1 MADSKPIRWAV
12 PRGAEGY
19 MGLAQYFLTHEEN
32 MCQSFS
38 QPSRRARRT
47 LPDGTCIDYIMNDVV
62 DCIMISIPRKLIEGA
77 GIEMVWNK
85 EPPYSVDGNDQPI
98 VDDEGKRTW
107 VIDLLSEEMM
117 EDENVEGGY
126 YFIVTVINGTDAS
139 SKALP
144 ATFFIKAGED
154 GSGGGYAGWSIKQG
168 SRQDDGSYNVDGR
181 SATILL
187 GDDVEGDAV
196 IVANDLITTLT
207 RKIALDGWQ
216 ILYVP
221 NPNHSSGRYIIANK
235 STLEPSKKM
244 LNTVEA
250 QHWPTMGGMADL
262 FYAATASALQASTAI
277 DEGDIYEYSGYNV
290 RDYTATETSSQV
302 YTYEWEVK
310 SSSALDATVY
320 WEDTTTKTYSWTK
333 QAIFRKSWVI
343 GQPEPAGPTTWDGT
357 TGVEYFNAW
366 HEISSSVNETNLIT
380 YEAYNLRDYSWAEDA
395 THNGFFIRKVEIG
408 SNGTSSAITDC
419 FVYNRQVIPLVTGT
433 YTPGVGY
440 VGNFVEGI
448 KTTCYKAEDLL
459 SGGNHEPEDVLV
471 VSYRIA
477 DGWSNATEKIV
488 NQIQTG
494 YLVVI
499 RGDIIIKTFS
509 STTAGVHELIEK
521 EGVQLYS
528 KGWFYVHKTSGE

>member
-12 PRGAEGY
+12 PRGAESY

-32 MCQSFS
+32 MRQSFS

-126 YFIVTVINGTDAS
+126 YFIVTVINGTNADG
-139 SKALP
+139 KTLP

-154 GSGGGYAGWSIKQG
+154 ESGEGYTGWSVEQG
-168 SRQDDGSYNVDGR
+168 DRQDDGSYNVDGR

-196 IVANDLITTLT
+196 IVANDLETTLV
-207 RKIALDGWQ
+207 RKIVLDGWQ

-221 NPNHSSGRYIIANK
+221 DPGHSSGRYVIANK
-235 STLEPSKKM
+235 STLEPSQK
-244 LNTVEA
+244 LFLRTEA
-250 QHWPTMGGMADL
+250 EYWPGMGLQADL
-262 FYAATASALQASTAI
+262 FYVGSATNQRGGTVSYGESYQN
-277 DEGDIYEYSGYNV
+277 DIWSV
-290 RDYTATETSSQV
+290 RDYTGSYSGTQTT
-302 YTYEWEVK
+302 TYEWRVA
-310 SSSALDATVY
+310 SSSSPDATVY
-320 WEDTTTKTYSWTK
+320 WEDTTETVYSWTTEV
-333 QAIFRKSWVI
+333 IFRKAWLT
-343 GQPEPAGPTTWDGT
+343 GTEEPEGPTEWNGT
-357 TGVEYFNAW
+357 LGSEYYNCW
-366 HEISSSVNETNLIT
+366 RSVSSSGSQSSLIT
-380 YEAYNLRDYSWAEDA
+380 YEAFNLYEYSWVKDA
-395 THNGFFIRKVEIG
+395 THNGFFLRKKEID
-408 SNGTSSAITDC
+408 GTSASVTDC
-419 FVYNRQVIPLVTGT
+419 FVHNRQAIPLATGT
-433 YTPGVGY
+433 YASGAGY
-440 VGNFVEGI
+440 TGNFVEGI
-448 KTTCYKAEDLL
+448 KVTCYKAEDLL
-459 SGGNHEPEDVLV
+459 SGGTPESEDVLI

-477 DGWSNATEKIV
+477 DGWNDATEEIV

-494 YLVVI
+494 YLAVI
-499 RGDIIIKTFS
+499 KGGAIIKTFS

-521 EGVQLYS
+521 EGIQLYS